1 MWVRHVLRTGEASK
15 EIAAM
20 RPPDLG
26 FDVELCW
33 FMFVC
38 MGISSVY
45 HMHTVTEE
53 TDEHVKSP
61 RTGVTDTC
69 EPPCGCWEPL
79 GADPVENQLML
90 LTAESGLDVLI
101 CHSLSLR
108 ASGFFSCHMGIL
120 PRVAVAK
127 SWCLLL
133 MSPLFLFLRHNPG
146 FLFC

>member
-20 RPPDLG
+20 MPPDLG

-38 MGISSVY
+38 MGISSACMSVY

-53 TDEHVKSP
+53 TDERVKSP

-108 ASGFFSCHMGIL
+108 ASVFSAVTWEFF
-120 PRVAVAK
+120 PE
-127 SWCLLL
+127 WLLL
-133 MSPLFLFLRHNPG
+133 RVG
-146 FLFC
+146 VYC